1 MSIRI
6 AGVTGLPEIGAGD
19 DLAALIRGATQW
31 GGPPGP
37 QPTPPSVSLART
49 QRPARGPAADQG
61 VRPTVDGDT
70 IVVIAQKIV
79 SKAEG
84 SVVDL
89 RSITPSELAR
99 SWSARYGKDP
109 RLIEL
114 VLRESRRIVRMDRG
128 VLIAETRHG
137 FITANA
143 GVDQSNV
150 PGEHFATTLPVDPD
164 ASAGRIREAL
174 GCGAVIVSDTFGRP
188 WREGLVNVAIG
199 VSGLDPIQD
208 LRGCRDRHGR
218 ALHSTTLAI
227 ADELAAA
234 AGLVMP
240 KSAGVPV
247 ALITGYD
254 WNRGEGSARKLLRP
268 AEQDLF
274 R

>member
-1 MSIRI
+1 MPVRI
-6 AGVTGLPEIGAGD
+6 VGLAGIPEVSAGD
-19 DLAALIRGATQW
+19 DLAALIRAVA
-31 GGPPGP
+31 GP
-37 QPTPPSVSLART
+37 
-49 QRPARGPAADQG
+49 
-61 VRPTVDGDT
+61 VDRDT

-84 SVVDL
+84 AVVDL
-89 RSITPSELAR
+89 RSITPSGLADD
-99 SWSARYGKDP
+99 WGARYGKDP

-150 PGEHFATTLPVDPD
+150 PGEHFATTLPIDPD
-164 ASAGRIREAL
+164 ASASRIRSAL

-199 VSGLDPIQD
+199 VSGLEPLDD
-208 LRGCRDRHGR
+208 LRGARDWSGR
-218 ALHSTTLAI
+218 GLQVTKLAL

-247 ALITGYD
+247 ALITGFD
-254 WNRGEGSARKLLRP
+254 WKRGEGSARKLLRSP
-268 AEQDLF
+268 ETDLF

>member
-6 AGVTGLPEIGAGD
+6 VGVTGLPEVRPGD
-19 DLAALIRGATQW
+19 DLAKLIR
-31 GGPPGP
+31 
-37 QPTPPSVSLART
+37 V
-49 QRPARGPAADQG
+49 AAG
-61 VRPTVDGDT
+61 KVDRKT

-79 SKAEG
+79 SKSEG
-84 SVVDL
+84 AIVDL
-89 RSITPSELAR
+89 RSVEPSELAR
-99 SWSARYGKDP
+99 NWATQFGKDP

-114 VLRESRRIVRMDRG
+114 VLRESRRIVRMDRD

-137 FITANA
+137 FVTANA
-143 GVDQSNV
+143 GIDQSNV

-164 ASAGRIREAL
+164 ASARRIHEGL

-199 VSGLDPIQD
+199 ISGLEALGD
-208 LRGCRDRHGR
+208 LRGARDRLGR
-218 ALHSTTLAI
+218 VLHATILAV

-234 AGLVMP
+234 AGLAMP

-247 ALITGYD
+247 ALITGFD
-254 WNRGEGSARKLLRP
+254 WTRGDGSARALIRSPEK
-268 AEQDLF
+268 DLF

>member
-1 MSIRI
+1 MSIHI
-6 AGVTGLPEIGAGD
+6 IGLTGLPEVQTGD
-19 DLAALIRGATQW
+19 DIATLIRAAT
-31 GGPPGP
+31 P
-37 QPTPPSVSLART
+37 V
-49 QRPARGPAADQG
+49 
-61 VRPTVDGDT
+61 VDRET

-84 SVVDL
+84 AIVDL
-89 RSITPSELAR
+89 RSIAPSELAAN
-99 SWSARYGKDP
+99 WAARYGKDA

-114 VLRESRRIVRMDRG
+114 VLRESRRIVKMDRG

-150 PGEHFATTLPVDPD
+150 PGEHFATTLPADPD
-164 ASAGRIREAL
+164 ASASRIRAAL

-188 WREGLVNVAIG
+188 WREGLINVAVG
-199 VSGLDPIQD
+199 VSGLEPLTD
-208 LRGCRDRHGR
+208 LRGAADWSGR
-218 ALHSTTLAI
+218 RLQITTVAV

-247 ALITGYD
+247 ALITGFE
-254 WNRGEGSARKLLRP
+254 WIRGEGSALKLLRSP
-268 AEQDLF
+268 ETDLF

>member
-6 AGVTGLPEIGAGD
+6 VGVTGLPEVRPGD
-19 DLAALIRGATQW
+19 DLAKLIR
-31 GGPPGP
+31 
-37 QPTPPSVSLART
+37 V
-49 QRPARGPAADQG
+49 AAGKID
-61 VRPTVDGDT
+61 RKT

-79 SKAEG
+79 SKSEG
-84 SVVDL
+84 AIVDL
-89 RSITPSELAR
+89 RSIEPSELAR
-99 SWSARYGKDP
+99 NWATQFAKDP

-114 VLRESRRIVRMDRG
+114 VLRESRRIVRMDRD

-137 FITANA
+137 FVTANA
-143 GVDQSNV
+143 GIDQSNV

-164 ASAGRIREAL
+164 ASARRIHEGL

-199 VSGLDPIQD
+199 ISGLEALGD
-208 LRGCRDRHGR
+208 LRGARDRLGR
-218 ALHSTTLAI
+218 VVHATILAV

-234 AGLVMP
+234 AGLAMP

-247 ALITGYD
+247 ALITGFD
-254 WNRGEGSARKLLRP
+254 WTRADGSARALIRP
-268 AEQDLF
+268 PEKDLF

>member
-6 AGVTGLPEIGAGD
+6 VGVTGLPEVRPGD
-19 DLAALIRGATQW
+19 DLTKLIR
-31 GGPPGP
+31 
-37 QPTPPSVSLART
+37 V
-49 QRPARGPAADQG
+49 AAGKID
-61 VRPTVDGDT
+61 RKT

-79 SKAEG
+79 SKSEG
-84 SVVDL
+84 AIVDL
-89 RSITPSELAR
+89 RSIEPSELAR
-99 SWSARYGKDP
+99 NWATQFAKDP

-114 VLRESRRIVRMDRG
+114 VLRESRRIVRMDRD

-137 FITANA
+137 FVTANA
-143 GVDQSNV
+143 GIDQSNV

-164 ASAGRIREAL
+164 ASARRIHEGL

-199 VSGLDPIQD
+199 ISGLEALGD
-208 LRGCRDRHGR
+208 LRGARDRLGR
-218 ALHSTTLAI
+218 VLHATILAV

-234 AGLVMP
+234 AGLAMP

-247 ALITGYD
+247 ALITGFD
-254 WNRGEGSARKLLRP
+254 WTRADGSARALIRP
-268 AEQDLF
+268 PEKDLF

>member
-1 MSIRI
+1 M
-6 AGVTGLPEIGAGD
+6 PEVSAGD
-19 DLAALIRGATQW
+19 DVAALIHAVA
-31 GGPPGP
+31 GPVGN
-37 QPTPPSVSLART
+37 
-49 QRPARGPAADQG
+49 
-61 VRPTVDGDT
+61 DT

-84 SVVDL
+84 AIVDL
-89 RSITPSELAR
+89 RSIVPSKLAKD
-99 SWSARYGKDP
+99 WSEQYGKDP

-150 PGEHFATTLPVDPD
+150 PGEHFATTLPLDPD
-164 ASAGRIREAL
+164 ASAGRIRSTL

-199 VSGLDPIQD
+199 VSGLEPVDD
-208 LRGCRDRHGR
+208 LRGSRDWSGR
-218 ALHSTTLAI
+218 ALQVSKIAV

-234 AGLVMP
+234 AGLAMP

-247 ALITGYD
+247 ALITGFE
-254 WNRGEGSARKLLRP
+254 WKRGEGSARNLLRSS
-268 AEQDLF
+268 ETDLF

>member
-6 AGVTGLPEIGAGD
+6 VGVTGLPEVRPGD
-19 DLAALIRGATQW
+19 DLAKFIR
-31 GGPPGP
+31 
-37 QPTPPSVSLART
+37 V
-49 QRPARGPAADQG
+49 AAGKID
-61 VRPTVDGDT
+61 RKT

-79 SKAEG
+79 SKSEG
-84 SVVDL
+84 AIVDL
-89 RSITPSELAR
+89 RSIEPSELAR
-99 SWSARYGKDP
+99 NWATQFAKDP

-114 VLRESRRIVRMDRG
+114 VLRESRRIVRMDRD

-137 FITANA
+137 FVTANA
-143 GVDQSNV
+143 GIDQSNV

-164 ASAGRIREAL
+164 ASARRIHEGL

-199 VSGLDPIQD
+199 ISGLEALGD
-208 LRGCRDRHGR
+208 LRGARDRLGR
-218 ALHSTTLAI
+218 VLHATILAV

-234 AGLVMP
+234 AGLAMP

-247 ALITGYD
+247 ALITGFD
-254 WNRGEGSARKLLRP
+254 WTRADGSARALIRP
-268 AEQDLF
+268 PEKDLF